1 MRSHKEEDRN
11 LGWHIGSAQ
20 STVVIVIGFP
30 QNGTTQD
37 EKSQQNQWGASVD
50 GSGVSQVC
58 PD

>member
-37 EKSQQNQWGASVD
+37 EKSQQN
-50 GSGVSQVC
+50 
-58 PD
+58 